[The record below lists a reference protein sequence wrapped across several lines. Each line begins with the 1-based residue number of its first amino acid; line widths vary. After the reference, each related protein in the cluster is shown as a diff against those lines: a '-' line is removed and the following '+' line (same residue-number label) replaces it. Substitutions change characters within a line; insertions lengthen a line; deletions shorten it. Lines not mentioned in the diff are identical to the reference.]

1 MLENDRL
8 RQVWDELPKT
18 PHGVEITTRHSDVL
32 PEWIIRIIES
42 PDSRGLRMDG
52 IRYRSRRR
60 TNDSD
65 NPVGVRPGKRSLDR
79 GCV

>member
-8 RQVWDELPKT
+8 RQAWDELPKT

-42 PDSRGLRMDG
+42 PDSYEWTEYATAPGW
-52 IRYRSRRR
+52 R

>member
-8 RQVWDELPKT
+8 RQAWDELPKT
-18 PHGVEITTRHSDVL
+18 PHGVEIITRHSDVL
-32 PEWIIRIIES
+32 PEWIIRIIAI
-42 PDSRGLRMDG
+42 PGFIRMDG